1 MPTNE
6 RKKQTQQTEQLF
18 EPMVHA
24 LMAQQLPR
32 VTLITFVPSWLLI
45 LLETSKLNT
54 RLGFN
59 STDDDDW
66 PSCL

>member
-1 MPTNE
+1 MKE
-6 RKKQTQQTEQLF
+6 QTQQTEQLF
-18 EPMVHA
+18 ESMVHA

-32 VTLITFVPSWLLI
+32 VVLITFVPSWLLI
-45 LLETSKLNT
+45 LLKTSKLNT
-54 RLGFN
+54 PLGFI